1 MKEVFENDNLI
12 IESNFSKGWDL
23 FYKNHNKLIYLHRKH
38 RKDCFE
44 IEGSHISFGLKDIDF
59 IIKTLQE
66 IKEYYDKNA
75 IKIGDKVKI
84 INGRMS
90 GLQGKVSDIDYSLRK
105 TPLEITIEEEDFAGV
120 CFCDFTDIEKV
131 GD

>member
-12 IESNFSKGWDL
+12 IESNLSKGWDL
-23 FYKNHNKLIYLHRKH
+23 FYKNHNKLIYLHRKV
-38 RKDCFE
+38 CFE
-44 IEGSHISFGLKDIDF
+44 GHDSHISFGLKDIDF

-90 GLQGKVSDIDYSLRK
+90 GLQGKVSDIAYSLRN

-120 CFCDFTDIEKV
+120 CFCSFTDIEKV